1 MRKKGGAPAPPSLK
15 YLNRLFLFSLSLGIF
30 FLPGPARERD
40 DSLIIKG
47 RRVYTATRGIIED
60 GVVLVSGGKIMRIGK
75 DLPAAS
81 GAPILQAESVI
92 PGLVDMHSHAGVFS
106 LPLVPETM
114 DGNETTNPITPELR
128 ALDGLNFSDPDLLA
142 GLAGGVTTLV
152 IRPGSAN
159 VIGGTSVAIKLKHA
173 PPEELIL
180 KETCD
185 LKMTIEY
192 NPVEFYGKRGRS
204 PSTLMT
210 VYHLARQAFLQA
222 GEYGRTWE
230 DYEKR
235 LSAGE
240 DVPAPRKDLGKE
252 NLLLALRREI
262 PVHIHVCTA
271 AEIMSAI
278 RLADEFNLRLTLAH
292 VPYAY
297 LIVDELA
304 LRPGIHFNVG
314 PTTLI
319 TYYADRLRLKNVAA
333 ILAGAGLPVSLEA
346 DTVGRWQGNLLYFAS
361 VCVRYGM
368 NPEDALRA
376 VTIRGA
382 EGAGLDRRIGSIEEG
397 KDADLVLLNGDPF
410 ELTTSVEATVV
421 DGRVEF
427 QRDKRSAFSPD
438 IPDHPFPIFLPPD
451 LGRADGFAI
460 KAGTFITMAGPTL
473 TRGIMLVR
481 DGKIAGIGR
490 DLAVPEGWPVI
501 DARDYVVMPG
511 LVNARSYLGLESNA
525 RMMRSVDE
533 VSRPAVPEMEA
544 KNAIDPQ
551 SPDFH
556 YARQLGLTTAM
567 VTPGNLNVIGGRGAV
582 LKTAGEVVDR
592 MVIKDRS
599 VLVVGLGDP
608 AKRPNA
614 SPQTRLGIVSIL
626 REKLLKAR
634 EYKARKEQ
642 SGVHE
647 GAGPDPSSEALLPAL
662 EGRTPVMVHCDRKD
676 DIQAALRLAGEFN
689 LRLILSG
696 GTEAY
701 KLADEIGARNIPV
714 VLERVFRR
722 TTKADDGEYDPRN
735 PALLSGKGVKV
746 ALKAED
752 GGIWTRPPVAWGGGD
767 LHEIAA
773 LSVRHGMDP
782 EAALKAVTL
791 DAAAIIGADDRLGS
805 LEEGK
810 DADFLI
816 LGGHPLRVRALPQ
829 AVFIDGKLVYAK
841 EKGEHGRAR
850 TPENRVSDGA
860 LKAVKEKKE

>member
-1 MRKKGGAPAPPSLK
+1 MKTKGGASAPPSFQNPLC
-15 YLNRLFLFSLSLGIF
+15 LRAIFLSLGIL
-30 FLPGPARERD
+30 FLAGPVLGLD

-47 RRVYTATRGIIED
+47 RRVYTGTRGIIED
-60 GVVLVSGGKIMRIGK
+60 GMVLVTRGKIVRVGK
-75 DLPAAS
+75 DFPVDP
-81 GAPILQAESVI
+81 GARLLQAETVM
-92 PGLVDMHSHAGVFS
+92 PGLVDIHSHAGVFT

-114 DGNETTNPITPELR
+114 DGNETTNPVTPELR

-142 GLAGGVTTLV
+142 GLAGGVTTIV
-152 IRPGSAN
+152 VRPGSAN
-159 VIGGTSVAIKLKHA
+159 VIGGTSAAIKLKHA
-173 PPEELIL
+173 SPEELIL
-180 KETCD
+180 KEPCD

-192 NPVEFYGKRGRS
+192 NPVVFYGKRGRS

-210 VYHLARQAFLQA
+210 VYHLARQAFVQA
-222 GEYGRTWE
+222 REYELAWK

-235 LSAGE
+235 RSAGE
-240 DVPAPRKDLGKE
+240 DIVAPRKDLGKE

-262 PVHIHVCTA
+262 PVHVHVCTA

-278 RLADEFNLRLTLAH
+278 RLADEFHLTLSLAH
-292 VPYAY
+292 APYAY
-297 LIVDELA
+297 LVVDELA
-304 LRPGIHFNVG
+304 SRPDVHINVG

-319 TYYADRLRLKNVAA
+319 TYYQDRLKLKNVAA
-333 ILAGAGLPVSLEA
+333 ILAEAGLPVSLEA

-368 NPEDALRA
+368 KPDDALKA

-382 EGAGLDRRIGSIEEG
+382 EGVDLEGRIGSIEAG

-410 ELTTSVEATVV
+410 ELTTSVEATIV

-427 QRDKRSAFSPD
+427 QGDEEAAFSTS
-438 IPDHPFPIFLPPD
+438 IPDHPFPLALPPD
-451 LGRADGFAI
+451 LVEADGFAVR
-460 KAGTFITMAGPTL
+460 AGTFFTLAGPPL
-473 TRGIMLVR
+473 SDGIMLVR
-481 DGKIAGIGR
+481 NGKILGIGR
-490 DLAVPEGWPVI
+490 DLAVPGGWPVI

-511 LVNARSYLGLESNA
+511 LVNPRSHLGLETNA

-533 VSRPAVPEMEA
+533 TSQPAVPEMEA

-556 YARQLGLTTAM
+556 FARQLGFTSAL

-582 LKTAGEVVDR
+582 LKTAGDVVDR
-592 MVIKDRS
+592 MIIKDRS

-608 AKRPNA
+608 AKRAGSP
-614 SPQTRLGIVSIL
+614 PQTRMGIVSIL
-626 REKLLKAR
+626 RDSLLKAR
-634 EYKARKEQ
+634 EYKVGKEQ
-642 SGVHE
+642 AGSE
-647 GAGPDPSSEALLPAL
+647 GSVRLDPSSEALLPVL

-676 DIQAALRLAGEFN
+676 DIQAAFRLADEFS

-696 GTEAY
+696 GTEAH
-701 KLADEIGARNIPV
+701 KIADEIKSRNVPV

-722 TTKADDGEYDPRN
+722 TTRADDGDFDPRT
-735 PALLSGKGVKV
+735 PAILSKKGVTV
-746 ALKAED
+746 AFKAED
-752 GGIWTRPPVAWGGGD
+752 GGTWTRPPVAWGGGD
-767 LHEIAA
+767 LLEIAA
-773 LSVRHGMDP
+773 LAVRSGMDP
-782 EAALKAVTL
+782 EAALRAVTL
-791 DAAAIIGADDRLGS
+791 DAAAVIGAADRVGS

-841 EKGEHGRAR
+841 EKEEHTR
-850 TPENRVSDGA
+850 
-860 LKAVKEKKE
+860 